1 MGRTD
6 VEFNAEGTILR
17 GWLYTPE
24 EAGERVPGGVMA
36 HGLSAGKEMYLDA
49 FAQVFAAARPAG
61 PVFHKRHFAGKE
73 PGMIPAVAA
82 DPLGPCVMP
91 TPDSWEW
98 FSKTGETR
106 APSWR
111 NEVTLRSV
119 EMLMEYE
126 PGAYI
131 KRVAPIP
138 LCLVVAAG
146 DVLTPTELALAA
158 YQRALEPKRLG
169 ILLGGH

>member
-1 MGRTD
+1 
-6 VEFNAEGTILR
+6 
-17 GWLYTPE
+17 
-24 EAGERVPGGVMA
+24 
-36 HGLSAGKEMYLDA
+36 
-49 FAQVFAAARPAG
+49 
-61 PVFHKRHFAGKE
+61 
-73 PGMIPAVAA
+73 MIPAVAA

-126 PGAYI
+126 PGTYI
-131 KRVAPIP
+131 ERVAPTP
-138 LCLVVAAG
+138 LCLVVATG

-158 YQRALEPKRLG
+158 YERALEPKRLV
-169 ILLGGH
+169 ILPGGHFDGYLTEPLGEHVNRPSFEQASTAARDFLLEHLRA